1 MKKILL
7 YSGGMDSWL
16 IDKIWKPDEK
26 VYINLHTD
34 YSNLEM
40 EKIKESGE
48 DVTVIDFP
56 SLVQFENKEN
66 GVIPLRN
73 LYLIMMVCN
82 ITDFDDVEICLGA
95 TDGDRVHD
103 KTLPFK
109 EKAEDLLNYLYA
121 PQNCMPVTKHIK
133 INFDYKDYSKAD
145 LLEEYLMRGG
155 DIEEAMKRSFSCHH
169 PNEDN
174 EPCWKCKPCFRKW
187 LAFKKFDYDFGKEI
201 DTKMMNYLKNQL
213 MPKIIDGVHGR
224 GKEDL
229 DAIFVYKKYC
239 EADDG

>member
-1 MKKILL
+1 
-7 YSGGMDSWL
+7 MDSWL

-48 DVTVIDFP
+48 DVIVIDFP

-66 GVIPLRN
+66 GIIPLRN

-155 DIEEAMKRSFSCHH
+155 DIEEVMKRSFSCHH